1 MMSEMRVDTVRTCR
15 EIESVMASCG
25 EAFFDQSL
33 NNKTDI
39 KRLAQ
44 KFAQFGRVLAAYD
57 GESPAGFVA
66 YYVNGETKTAYISM
80 IIIRKA
86 YQGQGVG
93 SALLE
98 SMLNDSKNAD
108 QQKVRLEVAKQN
120 ENAIAFYRKR
130 GFVRE
135 GQATETSDYYSL
147 ELP

>member
-1 MMSEMRVDTVRTCR
+1 
-15 EIESVMASCG
+15 MASCG

-33 NNKTDI
+33 NNEADI

-57 GESPAGFVA
+57 GENPAGFVA

-80 IIIRKA
+80 IIIHKA

-93 SALLE
+93 SALLNR
-98 SMLNDSKNAD
+98 MLADCKNAD

-120 ENAIAFYRKR
+120 ENAIRFYGKR
-130 GFVRE
+130 GFIRE
-135 GQATETSDYYSL
+135 GQASEQSDYYSL
-147 ELP
+147 ML